1 MSNKLFRRTEQIVF
15 NLKIME
21 KKMQF
26 KYDIPESFYGLFRSP
41 NRDTYIEAL
50 LIINEEYQYNS
61 YYLSKESCIRIL
73 SEYFMQKKIT
83 MQREENETDLD
94 ILETPAN
101 RILNWLIKAA
111 WLKKLEDYYAQ
122 VTNIVIPDYAAV
134 LIEAFERLC
143 SEDLDDT
150 QIFIQSIYAILFS
163 LKNDLKRANIGL
175 LKTVLVNTRR
185 LNKSLQDMLHN
196 MDKFFSGLLDKEFYG
211 ELLKEHLDLYVGEII
226 NKKYHI
232 LKTNDNFYIYKSDIK
247 KLIRDMQSDTGFI
260 STLCQ
265 KEHGEV
271 SESEIYELLE
281 SIERGFDDIE
291 RKIANIDREHMK
303 YVKATVVR
311 LNYLLSGEENMKGC
325 IIKLLNHMS
334 NDADSDEK
342 FKEAAQRVNFS
353 KLYLISEK
361 SLYRK
366 RTKKRSFVE
375 DLKPDEEREELSKED
390 ILKLNKIHVK
400 FNKIQIEQFLYEN
413 MSSDGN
419 VYITDKTVKTDDDF
433 EKLILAYD
441 YSVKTNSE
449 FIIEETQAEIIDNG
463 SYIYPRLTF
472 LRREE
477 H

>member
-1 MSNKLFRRTEQIVF
+1 MSDKLFGRTEQLVF

-21 KKMQF
+21 KSMQF

-61 YYLSKESCIRIL
+61 YFLSKESCIRIL

-83 MQREENETDLD
+83 MQREENETELD
-94 ILETPAN
+94 VLDTPAN

-111 WLKKLEDYYAQ
+111 WLNKLEDYYAQ
-122 VTNIVIPDYAAV
+122 VTNIVIPDYSAV
-134 LIEAFERLC
+134 FIEAFERLC
-143 SEDLDDT
+143 SEELNDT

-211 ELLKEHLDLYVGEII
+211 ELLKEHLDIYVGEII

-247 KLIRDMQSDTGFI
+247 KLLRDMQSDTGFI
-260 STLCQ
+260 NTLCQ
-265 KEHGEV
+265 RENSELK
-271 SESEIYELLE
+271 ESEVYGLLE

-342 FKEAAQRVNFS
+342 LKEAAQRVNFS
-353 KLYLISEK
+353 RLYLISEK

-366 RTKKRSFVE
+366 RIKKRSFTE

-400 FNKIQIEQFLYEN
+400 FNKAQIEKFLYEN
-413 MSSDGN
+413 MSGDGI
-419 VYITDKTVKTDDDF
+419 VEITDKTVRTDDDF

-441 YSVKTNSE
+441 YAAKKNSE
-449 FIIEETQAEIIDNG
+449 FTIAEEASELVDNG
-463 SYIYPRLTF
+463 SYIYPRFKF
-472 LRREE
+472 LRREG